1 MTTKKNGLLKFII
14 TISLFF
20 TVTLCHTSEIIDI
33 SIKNATPMLLL
44 SLITAFSFFSQLHSC
59 VIMGLISG
67 ALIDSVAQK
76 GYCFNTILFLIIA
89 VAVNVMANTLFNKN
103 IFAAFALS
111 LLVCAAYYIA
121 LWICFHLIKHT
132 MEDSLIYL
140 FSYALPS
147 AVYSSAFILPFYSL
161 YKFLN

>member
-1 MTTKKNGLLKFII
+1 MTAKKNTFLKAII
-14 TISLFF
+14 TIALFF
-20 TVTLCHTSEIIDI
+20 AVILFHTSEIIDI

-44 SLITAFSFFSQLHSC
+44 SLLTAFSFYSSMYAS
-59 VIMGLISG
+59 VIAGLISG
-67 ALIDSVAQK
+67 ALIDSVAQS
-76 GYCFNTILFLIIA
+76 GYCFNTIIMLVIA
-89 VAVNVMANTLFNKN
+89 VAVNVIANTLFNKN

-111 LLVCAAYYIA
+111 LLVCALYYIA
-121 LWICFHLIKHT
+121 LWLCFHLINRT

-147 AVYSSAFILPFYSL
+147 AVYSSVFILPFYYF